1 MSEQKNKLVQIVL
14 LGSIIVSSIVIFCI
28 WCIKTVSSK
37 FTMLDEQEKHI
48 KTEMHKKMQKEIHE
62 SRESFYNKRE
72 TRIKIYKSDEI
83 YDPDELPEIGEYD
96 DPDSDPMNFDPDQ
109 QPYLDDQTDPKQYRS
124 KQLK

>member
-48 KTEMHKKMQKEIHE
+48 KTEMQTEIHE

-72 TRIKIYKSDEI
+72 TRIKIYKSNEI
-83 YDPDELPEIGEYD
+83 YGPDELPEIGEND

-124 KQLK
+124 KQWK